1 MRSPTRSLDYPSTAQ
16 SCGHEYCWHG
26 HRPHVRW
33 WNSVG
38 RPYHTDCN
46 GQSIHKVGVT
56 RYGIKLLSCVFQCS
70 LKGPQSY
77 NMYKNPPLGF
87 LMLFCHVFIDAPE
100 KLPKFGAFST
110 LGTALNYRAS
120 PDFGLIWFLFWFDL
134 EFGNLDIIQSPA
146 FVSRQLTCH
155 KVGETMSCMDQCHV
169 WTNNAVVQ

>member
-110 LGTALNYRAS
+110 LGTAL
-120 PDFGLIWFLFWFDL
+120 
-134 EFGNLDIIQSPA
+134 
-146 FVSRQLTCH
+146 V
-155 KVGETMSCMDQCHV
+155 ETRIVHPVDV
-169 WTNNAVVQ
+169 WRFNTSMMLSKNQFSMETLPIKKKAPL

>member
-110 LGTALNYRAS
+110 LGTALDSMVIFFDGFPYQKGTWTCTCTKKTEHVLVLNIWQCTLHV
-120 PDFGLIWFLFWFDL
+120 PEPIPCTLIAQACACREARL
-134 EFGNLDIIQSPA
+134 A
-146 FVSRQLTCH
+146 
-155 KVGETMSCMDQCHV
+155 
-169 WTNNAVVQ
+169 